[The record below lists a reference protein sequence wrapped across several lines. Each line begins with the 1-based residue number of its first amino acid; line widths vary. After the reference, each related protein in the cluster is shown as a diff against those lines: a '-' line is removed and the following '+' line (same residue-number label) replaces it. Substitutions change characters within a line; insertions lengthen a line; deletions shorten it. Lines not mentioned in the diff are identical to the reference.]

1 MECLLTMTSGLVA
14 LGGVAL
20 GYVVAKKGWL

>member
-1 MECLLTMTSGLVA
+1 MECLLTCALVA
-14 LGGVAL
+14 SATLVL